1 MDETQAPKRIT
12 PRVPPRLISWN
23 IAVAILYDV
32 PGRSDLER
40 GTGAQRACLL
50 VLIAAL

>member
-1 MDETQAPKRIT
+1 MDETQAPRSIT

-32 PGRSDLER
+32 PGRSDLGR

-50 VLIAAL
+50 LIAAL